1 MKIINFGS
9 LNIDKVCSVEEF
21 VQPGET
27 IMATGYSVN
36 AGGKGLNQSVAAARA
51 GAQVLH
57 AGAVGSD
64 GLFLKEIL
72 ADAGADVSCLRVM
85 DTESGCAFIEVNS
98 KGQNRIIVSAGTNRM
113 YTEEYI
119 KNVLEK
125 AEAGDFVLLQNE
137 INMVGEIIRLS
148 HEKGCRVVFNAS
160 PIPGKPEELPLELV
174 DIFMVNELE
183 AAALAG
189 TSTEGDFR
197 DILKALQKKY
207 PKAAIVMT
215 LGKEG
220 IPEASQNAVL
230 NANYMMNKLK
240 DLYTMAYDEV
250 CMHEFVMSLEDLKK
264 KAGVSAM
271 DIAKGLLDNGIHP
284 PTMYFPLIVH
294 EALMVEPTETESKE
308 VLDHA
313 IEVFRKLYNDA
324 LENPESLLQAP
335 VTTPVTRMDEVE
347 AARHPVLKYN
357 FEA

>member
-189 TSTEGDFR
+189 TSAEGDFR

-215 LGKEG
+215 LGKDGVLYGYKEEFYSHP
-220 IPEASQNAVL
+220 IFKVNAVDTTAAGDTFGAAL
-230 NANYMMNKLK
+230 AIRLCKGSK
-240 DLYTMAYDEV
+240 I
-250 CMHEFVMSLEDLKK
+250 EDAILFAHAA
-264 KAGVSAM
+264 AGICVSRLGAQTS
-271 DIAKGLLDNGIHP
+271 I
-284 PTMYFPLIVH
+284 
-294 EALMVEPTETESKE
+294 PTEE
-308 VLDHA
+308 
-313 IEVFRKLYNDA
+313 
-324 LENPESLLQAP
+324 
-335 VTTPVTRMDEVE
+335 EVE
-347 AARHPVLKYN
+347 NFLTERIGGVL
-357 FEA
+357 

>member
-72 ADAGADVSCLRVM
+72 VDAGADVSCLRVM

-189 TSTEGDFR
+189 PSTEGDFR

-220 IPEASQNAVL
+220 VFYGYKEEFYSHPIFKVNAVDTTAAGDTFCGYFLAALCAEKSVETALREASA
-230 NANYMMNKLK
+230 ASA
-240 DLYTMAYDEV
+240 MA
-250 CMHEFVMSLEDLKK
+250 
-264 KAGVSAM
+264 VSA
-271 DIAKGLLDNGIHP
+271 KGAAPSIP
-284 PTMYFPLIVH
+284 VH
-294 EALMVEPTETESKE
+294 SAVEEWLCGRS
-308 VLDHA
+308 
-313 IEVFRKLYNDA
+313 
-324 LENPESLLQAP
+324 
-335 VTTPVTRMDEVE
+335 
-347 AARHPVLKYN
+347 
-357 FEA
+357 

>member
-189 TSTEGDFR
+189 TSAEGDFR

-215 LGKEG
+215 LGKDGVLYGYKEEFYSHPIFKVNAVDTTAAG
-220 IPEASQNAVL
+220 DTFCGYFLAALCAEKSVEMALREASA
-230 NANYMMNKLK
+230 ASA
-240 DLYTMAYDEV
+240 MA
-250 CMHEFVMSLEDLKK
+250 
-264 KAGVSAM
+264 VSA
-271 DIAKGLLDNGIHP
+271 KGAAPSIP
-284 PTMYFPLIVH
+284 VH
-294 EALMVEPTETESKE
+294 SAMEEWLRGRS
-308 VLDHA
+308 
-313 IEVFRKLYNDA
+313 
-324 LENPESLLQAP
+324 
-335 VTTPVTRMDEVE
+335 
-347 AARHPVLKYN
+347 
-357 FEA
+357 

>member
-1 MKIINFGS
+1 
-9 LNIDKVCSVEEF
+9 
-21 VQPGET
+21 
-27 IMATGYSVN
+27 MATGYSVN

-72 ADAGADVSCLRVM
+72 VDAGADVSCLRVM

-220 IPEASQNAVL
+220 VFYGYKEEFYSHPIFKVNAVDTTAAGDTFCGYFLTALCAEKSVETALREASA
-230 NANYMMNKLK
+230 ASA
-240 DLYTMAYDEV
+240 MA
-250 CMHEFVMSLEDLKK
+250 
-264 KAGVSAM
+264 VSA
-271 DIAKGLLDNGIHP
+271 KGAAPSIP
-284 PTMYFPLIVH
+284 VH
-294 EALMVEPTETESKE
+294 SAVEEWLCGRS
-308 VLDHA
+308 
-313 IEVFRKLYNDA
+313 
-324 LENPESLLQAP
+324 
-335 VTTPVTRMDEVE
+335 
-347 AARHPVLKYN
+347 
-357 FEA
+357 

>member
-189 TSTEGDFR
+189 TSAEGDFR

-215 LGKEG
+215 LGKDGVLYGYKEEFYSHPIFKVNAVDTTAAG
-220 IPEASQNAVL
+220 YTFCGYFLAALCAGKSVEMALREASA
-230 NANYMMNKLK
+230 ASA
-240 DLYTMAYDEV
+240 MA
-250 CMHEFVMSLEDLKK
+250 
-264 KAGVSAM
+264 VSA
-271 DIAKGLLDNGIHP
+271 KGAAPSIP
-284 PTMYFPLIVH
+284 VH
-294 EALMVEPTETESKE
+294 SAMEEWLRGRS
-308 VLDHA
+308 
-313 IEVFRKLYNDA
+313 
-324 LENPESLLQAP
+324 
-335 VTTPVTRMDEVE
+335 
-347 AARHPVLKYN
+347 
-357 FEA
+357 

>member
-1 MKIINFGS
+1 MANIMKIINFGS

-189 TSTEGDFR
+189 TSAEGDFR

-215 LGKEG
+215 LGKDGVLYGYKEEFYSHPIFKVNAVDTTAAG
-220 IPEASQNAVL
+220 DTFCGYFLAALCAGKSVEMALREASA
-230 NANYMMNKLK
+230 ASA
-240 DLYTMAYDEV
+240 MA
-250 CMHEFVMSLEDLKK
+250 
-264 KAGVSAM
+264 VSA
-271 DIAKGLLDNGIHP
+271 KGAAPSIP
-284 PTMYFPLIVH
+284 VH
-294 EALMVEPTETESKE
+294 SAMEEWLRGRS
-308 VLDHA
+308 
-313 IEVFRKLYNDA
+313 
-324 LENPESLLQAP
+324 
-335 VTTPVTRMDEVE
+335 
-347 AARHPVLKYN
+347 
-357 FEA
+357 

>member
-72 ADAGADVSCLRVM
+72 VDAGADVSCLRVM

-220 IPEASQNAVL
+220 VFYGYKEEFYSHPIFKVNAVDTTAAGDTFCGYFLAALCAEKSVETALREASA
-230 NANYMMNKLK
+230 ASA
-240 DLYTMAYDEV
+240 MA
-250 CMHEFVMSLEDLKK
+250 
-264 KAGVSAM
+264 VSA
-271 DIAKGLLDNGIHP
+271 KGAAPSIP
-284 PTMYFPLIVH
+284 VH
-294 EALMVEPTETESKE
+294 SAVEEW
-308 VLDHA
+308 L
-313 IEVFRKLYNDA
+313 
-324 LENPESLLQAP
+324 
-335 VTTPVTRMDEVE
+335 
-347 AARHPVLKYN
+347 
-357 FEA
+357 

>member
-1 MKIINFGS
+1 MANIMKIINFGS

-189 TSTEGDFR
+189 TSAEGDFR

-220 IPEASQNAVL
+220 VLYGYKEEFYSHPIFKVNAVDTTAAGDTFCGYFLAALCAGKSVEMALREASA
-230 NANYMMNKLK
+230 ASA
-240 DLYTMAYDEV
+240 MA
-250 CMHEFVMSLEDLKK
+250 
-264 KAGVSAM
+264 VSA
-271 DIAKGLLDNGIHP
+271 KGAAPSIP
-284 PTMYFPLIVH
+284 VH
-294 EALMVEPTETESKE
+294 SAMEEWLRGRS
-308 VLDHA
+308 
-313 IEVFRKLYNDA
+313 
-324 LENPESLLQAP
+324 
-335 VTTPVTRMDEVE
+335 
-347 AARHPVLKYN
+347 
-357 FEA
+357 

>member
-220 IPEASQNAVL
+220 VFYGYKEEFYSHPIFKVNAVDTTAAGDTFGAAL
-230 NANYMMNKLK
+230 AIRLCKGSK
-240 DLYTMAYDEV
+240 I
-250 CMHEFVMSLEDLKK
+250 EDAILFAHAA
-264 KAGVSAM
+264 AGICVSRLGAQTS
-271 DIAKGLLDNGIHP
+271 I
-284 PTMYFPLIVH
+284 
-294 EALMVEPTETESKE
+294 PTEKE
-308 VLDHA
+308 VEDFLTER
-313 IEVFRKLYNDA
+313 IGG
-324 LENPESLLQAP
+324 
-335 VTTPVTRMDEVE
+335 
-347 AARHPVLKYN
+347 VL
-357 FEA
+357 

>member
-72 ADAGADVSCLRVM
+72 ADAGADVSCLRTM

-119 KNVLEK
+119 QSVLEK

-160 PIPGKPEELPLELV
+160 PIQKNPEELPLELV

-189 TSTEGDFR
+189 TSAEGDFR

-220 IPEASQNAVL
+220 VLYGYKEEFYSHPIFKVNAVDTTAAGDTLCGYFLAALCAEKSVEMALREASA
-230 NANYMMNKLK
+230 ASA
-240 DLYTMAYDEV
+240 MA
-250 CMHEFVMSLEDLKK
+250 
-264 KAGVSAM
+264 VSA
-271 DIAKGLLDNGIHP
+271 KGAAPSIP
-284 PTMYFPLIVH
+284 VH
-294 EALMVEPTETESKE
+294 SAMEEWLRGRS
-308 VLDHA
+308 
-313 IEVFRKLYNDA
+313 
-324 LENPESLLQAP
+324 
-335 VTTPVTRMDEVE
+335 
-347 AARHPVLKYN
+347 
-357 FEA
+357 

>member
-85 DTESGCAFIEVNS
+85 DTESGCAFIEVIS

-189 TSTEGDFR
+189 TSAEGDFR

-215 LGKEG
+215 LGKDGVLYGYKEEFYSHPIFKVNAVDTTAAG
-220 IPEASQNAVL
+220 DTFCGYFLAALCAGKSVEMALREASA
-230 NANYMMNKLK
+230 ASA
-240 DLYTMAYDEV
+240 MA
-250 CMHEFVMSLEDLKK
+250 
-264 KAGVSAM
+264 VSA
-271 DIAKGLLDNGIHP
+271 KGAAPSIP
-284 PTMYFPLIVH
+284 VH
-294 EALMVEPTETESKE
+294 SAMEEWLRGRS
-308 VLDHA
+308 
-313 IEVFRKLYNDA
+313 
-324 LENPESLLQAP
+324 
-335 VTTPVTRMDEVE
+335 
-347 AARHPVLKYN
+347 
-357 FEA
+357 